1 MTSRKSEPQYCEPDL
16 TGMSEDEQ
24 RLFILTKLSN
34 PWWRLNNLY
43 KIQDEKG
50 ILVTFR
56 MRPAQRRLFRNM
68 HNKNTILKARQLGFS
83 TSIDIYLL
91 DQALFTPNL
100 KCGIVAQDKQAAGEI
115 FRTKIAV
122 PFDNL
127 PGWLRACF
135 TVVERRSGANG
146 GFILFGNGSS
156 IGVATSFRSGTVQ
169 RLHISEH
176 GKICAKYPAKAKE
189 LRTGTLNA
197 VADECIIFIEST
209 AEGVGGD
216 YHSIC
221 TAAIELEQAGIELT
235 AQDFKFH
242 FYPWY
247 DDPKYQAPVPAGGLR
262 LSKYHQ
268 KYFTAVEQ
276 RMDITLTDTQ
286 KQWYIGKERTQGEEM
301 KQEFPSTPE
310 EAFLTSG
317 RRVFDAIATM
327 RAGGRCITP
336 LIVYDMDPVT
346 GKKSKVQALRGGN
359 KEELQRTLMNHLLV
373 WELPDPDDDYAIGAD
388 IAEGL
393 EHGDRS
399 SFDVV
404 KKSTGEQVA
413 HWYGHLDAELF
424 AMLLAHA
431 GRLYSGIVRQGE
443 HETQIPAYIG
453 PERNNHG
460 HAVIQKLREIYPTS
474 RIYTEEYIDRD
485 NDDETAKLGWLTTK
499 QSKPIVI
506 EGMKTLLREDCD
518 GIRWLGTI
526 TEMSSYV
533 YDKKGSMNAQEGC
546 FDDQVMSYCIAHEMR
561 ARMPARPV
569 TVYNDTRPQHWMTQ

>member
-1 MTSRKSEPQYCEPDL
+1 MTTRSSDPQYCEPDIS
-16 TGMSEDEQ
+16 GMSEAEQ
-24 RLFILTKLSN
+24 QRFILLNLSN

-50 ILVTFR
+50 NLVTFR

-127 PGWLRACF
+127 PGWLRSCF

-156 IGVATSFRSGTVQ
+156 VGVATSFRSGTVQ

-221 TAAIELEQAGIELT
+221 TAAIELEQAGVELT

-268 KYFTAVEQ
+268 KYFAAVEQ
-276 RMDITLTDTQ
+276 RMGIVLTSEQ
-286 KQWYIGKERTQGEEM
+286 KQWYIGKERTQAEEM

-346 GKKSKVQALRGGN
+346 GKKSKVQTLRGGN

-424 AMLLAHA
+424 AMLLAHV
-431 GRLYSGIVRQGE
+431 GQMYRGIIRQGE
-443 HETQIPAYIG
+443 HEIAIPAYIG

-460 HAVIQKLREIYPTS
+460 HAVLQKLREIYPTS

-546 FDDQVMSYCIAHEMR
+546 FDDQVMSYCIAQEMR

>member
-1 MTSRKSEPQYCEPDL
+1 MTTRSSDPQYCEPDIS
-16 TGMSEDEQ
+16 GMSEAEQ
-24 RLFILTKLSN
+24 QRFILLNLSN

-50 ILVTFR
+50 NLVTFR

-68 HNKNTILKARQLGFS
+68 HNKNTILKARQIGFS

-127 PGWLRACF
+127 PGWLRSCF

-156 IGVATSFRSGTVQ
+156 VGVATSFRSGTVQ

-221 TAAIELEQAGIELT
+221 TAAIELEQAGVELT

-268 KYFTAVEQ
+268 KYFAAVEQ
-276 RMDITLTDTQ
+276 RMGIVLTSEQ
-286 KQWYIGKERTQGEEM
+286 KQWYIGKERTQAEEM

-346 GKKSKVQALRGGN
+346 GKKSKVQTLRGGN

-424 AMLLAHA
+424 AMLLAHV
-431 GRLYSGIVRQGE
+431 GQMYRGIIRQGE
-443 HETQIPAYIG
+443 HEIAIPAYIG

-460 HAVIQKLREIYPTS
+460 HAVLQKLREIYPTS

-546 FDDQVMSYCIAHEMR
+546 FDDQVMSYCIAQEMR

>member
-16 TGMSEDEQ
+16 TGMSEEEQ

-127 PGWLRACF
+127 PGWLRASF

-156 IGVATSFRSGTVQ
+156 VGVATSFRSGTVQ

-268 KYFTAVEQ
+268 KYFAAVEQ

-346 GKKSKVQALRGGN
+346 GKKSKVQTLRGGN

-506 EGMKTLLREDCD
+506 EGMKTLLRENCD

-546 FDDQVMSYCIAHEMR
+546 FDDQVMSYCIAQEMR